1 MSETADDDEDLEHP
15 RFIRMR
21 AEDTFDGQERVF
33 TRAAYDLQVQAT
45 AHSQAPWPLVF
56 SVRPEKMGAIVR
68 SSPSSAARYSLSPPG
83 KRKVACSGT
92 LVP

>member
-33 TRAAYDLQVQAT
+33 TGPPTTFRSAPPPTPRAAAT
-45 AHSQAPWPLVF
+45 PGTYPTTT
-56 SVRPEKMGAIVR
+56 
-68 SSPSSAARYSLSPPG
+68 SS
-83 KRKVACSGT
+83 T
-92 LVP
+92 